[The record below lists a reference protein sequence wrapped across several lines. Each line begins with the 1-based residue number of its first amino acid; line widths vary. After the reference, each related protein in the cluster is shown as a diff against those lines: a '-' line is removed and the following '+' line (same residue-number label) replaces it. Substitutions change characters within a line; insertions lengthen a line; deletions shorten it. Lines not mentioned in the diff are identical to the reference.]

1 MIVGLG
7 VDLVNISRIKK
18 LIANTAFLAR
28 CFGEKELLELS
39 SKNYP
44 PYSVAAAFAV
54 KEAFGKALGT
64 GVSGFR
70 FTDVQTLHHENG
82 KPYIYLENKALELV
96 NSKNIV
102 LNVSIS
108 HEKAF
113 AVAVVIAE
121 GKGDSL

>member
-1 MIVGLG
+1 MITGLG

-18 LIANTAFLAR
+18 LMANTKFLER

-44 PYSVAAAFAV
+44 SYSVAAAFAI
-54 KEAFGKALGT
+54 KEAFGKAMGT
-64 GVSGFR
+64 GVSGFN
-70 FTDVQTLHHENG
+70 FTDVQTLHYENG

-96 NSKNIV
+96 NSKNIE

-108 HEKAF
+108 HEKAY
-113 AVAVVIAE
+113 AIAVVIAE
-121 GKGDSL
+121 ERR